1 LHKFIHKIIA
11 MLEHS
16 TQYKHWCF
24 ANRKAELDAIK
35 QEKESK
41 YRKTYQKILNKNPQA
56 NIQVKNPQSK

>member
-1 LHKFIHKIIA
+1 